1 MKAKINDRITIINKG
16 EAPKGY
22 RVYKNIILPNEW
34 NIVKLEEIIEKL
46 DSGVSVN
53 SEDRPC
59 KESEFGILKTSCANN
74 GRFYPKENKVIIAKE
89 IERAKLNPR
98 KGMLIISRMNT
109 PDLVGEVGY
118 VDKDY
123 NHLFIPDRLWQ
134 TCFSEDV
141 DSKWLVSLMT
151 TFKIR
156 KKIKNIA
163 TGTSNSMKNISKGEF
178 LSIEIPK
185 PPLPEQQKIAN
196 ILSTWDKAIELKEQH
211 IEEKKRQKKG
221 LMKKLLTGEV
231 RMPGFDGEW
240 KEVRLKDIFLRVT
253 RKNDE
258 GNTNVLTI
266 SAQRGL
272 INQEDYFNKSV
283 ASAVLD
289 NYFLLK
295 KGEFAYNKSYSNGY
309 PMGAIKRLNIF
320 KSGVVTTLYICFR
333 LIEKSLDNASF
344 YENYF
349 ESGLLIEPLRQ
360 IAHEGGR
367 AHGLLN
373 VTPKDFFEL
382 KIMRPPF
389 EEQCKV
395 AEILTNA
402 NKEVELLEK
411 ELEALK
417 IQKKGLMQLLLTG
430 IIRVNL

>member
-1 MKAKINDRITIINKG
+1 LKAKINDRITIINKG